1 METSIIGKT
10 KPCLHVLYS
19 RQKQAKKIHSLQP
32 W

>member
-1 METSIIGKT
+1 METSITGKT
-10 KPCLHVLYS
+10 KPCLYAQYS